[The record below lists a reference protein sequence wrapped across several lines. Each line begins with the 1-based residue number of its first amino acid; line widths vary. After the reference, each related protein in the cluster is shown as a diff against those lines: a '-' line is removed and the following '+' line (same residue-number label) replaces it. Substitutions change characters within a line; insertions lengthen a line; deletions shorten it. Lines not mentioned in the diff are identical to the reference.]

1 MRVRVTKSCVA
12 AYRGELISL
21 TEGEERFGELAEYLA
36 TTGVPVDILEEDA
49 PAEAKPKRGGR
60 KAADTP
66 QDPPPPPPAD
76 ADPVPEGTVDVVL
89 AWVNED
95 PAKRDQRAAA
105 ALTVE
110 QARKTPRA
118 KLVAALEAPAQ

>member
-12 AYRGELISL
+12 AYHGELISL

-49 PAEAKPKRGGR
+49 PAEAKPKRGR

-66 QDPPPPPPAD
+66 QDPPTPPPAD

-95 PAKRDQRAAA
+95 PAKRDHRAAA
-105 ALTVE
+105 ALAVE